1 MTKRMPA
8 RTASRGAGRV
18 ADAGA
23 RGDAPEP
30 RSVEPLLPIR
40 LLALDL
46 DGTLIDDDL
55 VLPERTRR
63 AIVAAVAQGVSVS
76 IATGRMARSAL
87 RYARQLGLTDPIV
100 AYQGA
105 LIRAMPTNDDGR
117 VGRLL
122 VHRPL
127 AAAVTRE
134 AIEWT
139 RSIGLDPHLNH
150 LERFIIR
157 AADAKAED
165 YSAFLGG
172 RAVLVDDLLAWVT
185 RPISKVIA
193 VSEEPMDEAVL
204 KLARERFAGRADVTI
219 SHPRFLEFL
228 APGVS
233 KGAAVRWLA
242 RRAGVPLGAV
252 LAIGDQFNDLEMM
265 AAVGHGAAMPHA
277 PLPVRAAARYVA
289 PPLAEDGAAQL
300 IEQLV
305 LAGPAD
311 AARAAERLANAA
323 RDARVTAGLPA
334 GTMSAAPDE
343 AIATA
348 ADAPAGRLPAPA

>member
-1 MTKRMPA
+1 VT
-8 RTASRGAGRV
+8 SRDGRQVAAPGRV
-18 ADAGA
+18 AH
-23 RGDAPEP
+23 P
-30 RSVEPLLPIR
+30 EPLLPIR

-63 AIVAAVAQGVSVS
+63 AIVAATQRGVSVS

-87 RYARQLGLTDPIV
+87 KYARQLGMTEPIV

-105 LIRAMPTNDDGR
+105 LIRAMPATDDGR

-193 VSEEPMDEAVL
+193 VSEEPLDEAIL
-204 KLARERFAGRADVTI
+204 QLARERFRGRADVTI

-242 RRAGVPLGAV
+242 RRAGVPMGAV
-252 LAIGDQFNDLEMM
+252 LAIGDQFNDLEMI

-277 PLPVRAAARYVA
+277 PLAVRLAGRYIA
-289 PPLAEDGAAQL
+289 PPLADDGAAQL

-305 LAGPAD
+305 LAPAAD
-311 AARAAERLANAA
+311 ARRAAERLAG
-323 RDARVTAGLPA
+323 DARH
-334 GTMSAAPDE
+334 
-343 AIATA
+343 ATVGSDA
-348 ADAPAGRLPAPA
+348 ADAPDRLPATA

>member
-1 MTKRMPA
+1 VRPT
-8 RTASRGAGRV
+8 
-18 ADAGA
+18 
-23 RGDAPEP
+23 
-30 RSVEPLLPIR
+30 EPLLPIR
-40 LLALDL
+40 MLALDL
-46 DGTLIDDDL
+46 DGTLIDEDL

-63 AIVAAVAQGVSVS
+63 AIVAAVDQGVSVS

-87 RYARQLGLTDPIV
+87 KYARQLGLTEPIV

-105 LIRAMPTNDDGR
+105 LIRAMPAADDGR
-117 VGRLL
+117 IGRLL

-127 AAAVTRE
+127 AAAVTRD

-172 RAVLVDDLLAWVT
+172 RAVLVDDLLAWVR

-193 VSEEPMDEAVL
+193 VSEEPLDEAIL
-204 KLARERFAGRADVTI
+204 QLARDRFAGRADVTI

-242 RRAGVPLGAV
+242 RRAGLPMGAI
-252 LAIGDQFNDLEMM
+252 LAIGDQFNDLEML
-265 AAVGHGAAMPHA
+265 AAVGHGAAMPDA
-277 PLPVRAAARYVA
+277 PLPVRSAGRYVA
-289 PPLAEDGAAQL
+289 PPLREDGAARL

-305 LAGPAD
+305 LATPAD
-311 AARAAERLANAA
+311 AARAMDSLAEAA
-323 RDARVTAGLPA
+323 RDLRIAAGLGVAGTSAAAGPA
-334 GTMSAAPDE
+334 GAPGPADSAN
-343 AIATA
+343 
-348 ADAPAGRLPAPA
+348 RLPATA

>member
-1 MTKRMPA
+1 MTP
-8 RTASRGAGRV
+8 
-18 ADAGA
+18 
-23 RGDAPEP
+23 
-30 RSVEPLLPIR
+30 PLLPIR
-40 LLALDL
+40 LIALDL

-55 VLPERTRR
+55 ALGERTRQ
-63 AIVAAVAQGVSVS
+63 AIAAAIERGVAVS

-87 RYARQLGLTDPIV
+87 VYARQLGLNDPIV

-105 LIRAMPTNDDGR
+105 LIRAMPVADDGR

-157 AADAKAED
+157 AEGARAED

-172 RAVLVDDLLAWVT
+172 RAVLVDDLLAWIT
-185 RPISKVIA
+185 GPISKVIA
-193 VSEEPMDEAVL
+193 VSEEPIDESVL
-204 KLARERFAGRADVTI
+204 QLARDHFAGRADVTI

-252 LAIGDQFNDLEMM
+252 LAIGDQFNDLEMIEG
-265 AAVGHGAAMPHA
+265 VGHGAAMPHA
-277 PLPVRAAARYVA
+277 PLPVRAVARYVA
-289 PPLAEDGAAQL
+289 SPVTEEGAARL
-300 IEQLV
+300 IEKLV
-305 LAGPAD
+305 LASPAE
-311 AARAAERLANAA
+311 ATRAATRLAEEA
-323 RDARVTAGLPA
+323 RSLR
-334 GTMSAAPDE
+334 
-343 AIATA
+343 ATA
-348 ADAPAGRLPAPA
+348 

>member
-1 MTKRMPA
+1 MTSRERRRAAA
-8 RTASRGAGRV
+8 RATAS
-18 ADAGA
+18 
-23 RGDAPEP
+23 AP
-30 RSVEPLLPIR
+30 EPLLPIR

-63 AIVAAVAQGVSVS
+63 AIGAAAERGVSVS

-87 RYARQLGLTDPIV
+87 KYARQLGLTEPIV

-105 LIRAMPTNDDGR
+105 LIRAMAAAEDGR

-172 RAVLVDDLLAWVT
+172 RAVLVEDLLAWVT

-193 VSEEPMDEAVL
+193 VSEEPLDEAIL
-204 KLARERFAGRADVTI
+204 QLARERFRGRADVTI

-242 RRAGVPLGAV
+242 RRAGVPLGAA
-252 LAIGDQFNDLEMM
+252 LAIGDQFNDLEMI
-265 AAVGHGAAMPHA
+265 AAVGHGTAMPHA
-277 PLPVRAAARYVA
+277 PLAVRLAGRYIA

-305 LAGPAD
+305 LAPPA
-311 AARAAERLANAA
+311 AARRAMERLA
-323 RDARVTAGLPA
+323 
-334 GTMSAAPDE
+334 DE
-343 AIATA
+343 ARNARLAADRA
-348 ADAPAGRLPAPA
+348 ADAPDRLPATA

>member
-1 MTKRMPA
+1 VTAA
-8 RTASRGAGRV
+8 RADPV
-18 ADAGA
+18 APIA
-23 RGDAPEP
+23 
-30 RSVEPLLPIR
+30 PLLPIQMI
-40 LLALDL
+40 ALDL
-46 DGTLIDDDL
+46 DGTLIDEDL

-63 AIVAAVAQGVSVS
+63 AIVAARDRGVSVS

-87 RYARQLGLTDPIV
+87 RYADQLGLTDPIV

-105 LIRAMPTNDDGR
+105 LIRAMPTAAGR
-117 VGRLL
+117 VGRMLL
-122 VHRPL
+122 HRPL

-134 AIEWT
+134 AVVWT

-157 AADAKAED
+157 AEDARAED

-172 RAVLVDDLLAWVT
+172 RAVLVDDLLAWVD

-193 VSEEPMDEAVL
+193 VSEEPIDESVL
-204 KLARERFAGRADVTI
+204 HVARQHFAGRADVTI

-242 RRAGVPLGAV
+242 RRADVPLGAV
-252 LAIGDQFNDLEMM
+252 MAIGDQFNDLEML

-277 PLPVRAAARYVA
+277 PLPVLGAARYVA
-289 PPLAEDGAAQL
+289 PPLAEQGVAQL

-305 LAGPAD
+305 LASPAD
-311 AARAAERLANAA
+311 ATRSAAGLAEAA
-323 RDARVTAGLPA
+323 RDLRRTA
-334 GTMSAAPDE
+334 
-343 AIATA
+343 
-348 ADAPAGRLPAPA
+348 

>member
-1 MTKRMPA
+1 MT
-8 RTASRGAGRV
+8 TAS
-18 ADAGA
+18 ADAV
-23 RGDAPEP
+23 APIA
-30 RSVEPLLPIR
+30 PLLPIR
-40 LLALDL
+40 MIALDL
-46 DGTLIDDDL
+46 DGTLIDEDL

-63 AIVAAVAQGVSVS
+63 AIVAARDRGVSVS

-87 RYARQLGLTDPIV
+87 RYADQLGLTDPIV

-105 LIRAMPTNDDGR
+105 LIRAMPAAAGR
-117 VGRLL
+117 VGRMLL
-122 VHRPL
+122 HRPL

-134 AIEWT
+134 AVVWT

-157 AADAKAED
+157 AEDARAED

-172 RAVLVDDLLAWVT
+172 RAVLVDDLLAWVD

-193 VSEEPMDEAVL
+193 VSEEPIDESVL
-204 KLARERFAGRADVTI
+204 HVARQHFAGRADVTI

-242 RRAGVPLGAV
+242 RRADVPLGAIM
-252 LAIGDQFNDLEMM
+252 AIGDQFNDLEML

-277 PLPVRAAARYVA
+277 PLPVQGAARYVA
-289 PPLAEDGAAQL
+289 PPLAEQGVAQL
-300 IEQLV
+300 IEELV
-305 LAGPAD
+305 LASHAEATRS
-311 AARAAERLANAA
+311 AARLAEAA
-323 RDARVTAGLPA
+323 RDLRRTA
-334 GTMSAAPDE
+334 
-343 AIATA
+343 
-348 ADAPAGRLPAPA
+348 

>member
-1 MTKRMPA
+1 MTRETRGRAQSSGKLGRD
-8 RTASRGAGRV
+8 ASR
-18 ADAGA
+18 
-23 RGDAPEP
+23 P
-30 RSVEPLLPIR
+30 EPLLPIR
-40 LLALDL
+40 LIALDL

-55 VLPERTRR
+55 AIPERTRR
-63 AIVAAVAQGVSVS
+63 AIVAATRLGVSVS

-87 RYARQLGLTDPIV
+87 VYARQLGLTDPIV

-105 LIRAMPTNDDGR
+105 LIRAMPIADDGR

-134 AIEWT
+134 TIEWT
-139 RSIGLDPHLNH
+139 RSVGLDPHLNH

-157 AADAKAED
+157 AEDARAED

-172 RAVLVDDLLAWVT
+172 RAVLVDDLLRWVD

-193 VSEEPMDEAVL
+193 VSKDPIDEAVL
-204 KLARERFAGRADVTI
+204 HLARERLAGRASVTI
-219 SHPRFLEFL
+219 SHPRFIEFL

-252 LAIGDQFNDLEMM
+252 LAIGDQFNDLEMI

-277 PLPVRAAARYVA
+277 PLPVMAAARYIA
-289 PPLAEDGAAQL
+289 PPLGEDGAAQL
-300 IEQLV
+300 IEELV
-305 LAGPAD
+305 LASPASAAHA
-311 AARAAERLANAA
+311 AARLAEAP
-323 RDARVTAGLPA
+323 RDVPLPV
-334 GTMSAAPDE
+334 SA
-343 AIATA
+343 
-348 ADAPAGRLPAPA
+348 

>member
-1 MTKRMPA
+1 MTTRISA
-8 RTASRGAGRV
+8 RGAGRETH
-18 ADAGA
+18 
-23 RGDAPEP
+23 RRAPEP
-30 RSVEPLLPIR
+30 RSIEPLLPIR

-46 DGTLIDDDL
+46 DGTLIGDDL
-55 VLPERTRR
+55 VLPERTRQ

-87 RYARQLGLTDPIV
+87 KYARQLGLTDPIV

-105 LIRAMPTNDDGR
+105 LIRAMPASDAGR

-157 AADAKAED
+157 AADARAED

-193 VSEEPMDEAVL
+193 VSEEPMDESIL
-204 KLARERFAGRADVTI
+204 RLARTRFAGRADVTI

-242 RRAGVPLGAV
+242 HRAGVPLGAV
-252 LAIGDQFNDLEMM
+252 LAIGDQFNDLEML
-265 AAVGHGAAMPHA
+265 ATVGHGAAMPHA
-277 PLPVRAAARYVA
+277 PLPVRAAARYIA
-289 PPLAEDGAAQL
+289 PPLPEDGAAQL

-305 LAGPAD
+305 LAGPED
-311 AARAAERLANAA
+311 ARRAAERLAEGAA
-323 RDARVTAGLPA
+323 EARLRAGVST
-334 GTMSAAPDE
+334 GIMSAAADGSV
-343 AIATA
+343 ATGA
-348 ADAPAGRLPAPA
+348 AGPADRLPAPA

>member
-1 MTKRMPA
+1 MTQRV
-8 RTASRGAGRV
+8 RSGVAGRGERHGV
-18 ADAGA
+18 
-23 RGDAPEP
+23 PEP

-46 DGTLIDDDL
+46 DGTLIGEDL
-55 VLPERTRR
+55 VLPERTHR

-87 RYARQLGLTDPIV
+87 KYARQLGLTDPIV

-105 LIRAMPTNDDGR
+105 LIRAMPASDDGR

-127 AAAVTRE
+127 AAAVTRD

-193 VSEEPMDEAVL
+193 VSEEPMDESIL
-204 KLARERFAGRADVTI
+204 RLARKRFAGRADVTI

-252 LAIGDQFNDLEMM
+252 LAIGDQFNDLEML

-289 PPLAEDGAAQL
+289 PPLGEDGGAQV

-305 LAGPAD
+305 LAGPEDARRAVERLTE
-311 AARAAERLANAA
+311 AARE
-323 RDARVTAGLPA
+323 ARVTADLSA
-334 GTMSAAPDE
+334 GVTSAAADGS
-343 AIATA
+343 IAPGA
-348 ADAPAGRLPAPA
+348 AGPADRLPAPA